1 MSQGLEKMVNKL
13 QLAEVVQA
21 LREELD
27 VAKHHSAG
35 HDVKFNVNNIE
46 VEFQTVV
53 ELDTAVEGGGK
64 IKFWVLDI
72 DAKASGKYKR
82 SNTHKIKLSL
92 EPVDTGNG
100 AATNEKVRIS
110 GRAKRMA

>member
-1 MSQGLEKMVNKL
+1 MANKL

-27 VAKHHSAG
+27 VAKYSSAG
-35 HDVKFNVNNIE
+35 HDIKFNVNNIE
-46 VEFQTVV
+46 VEFQTAV
-53 ELDTAVEGGGK
+53 ELDTTVEGGGK
-64 IKFWVLDI
+64 IKFWVLDV

-92 EPVDTGNG
+92 EPVDTENG
-100 AATNEKVRIS
+100 VATNEKVRIS
-110 GRAKRMA
+110 GRAKRIS

>member
-1 MSQGLEKMVNKL
+1 MTHKPEKMVNKL

-21 LREELD
+21 LREELAI
-27 VAKHHSAG
+27 AKSSSEG
-35 HDVKFNVNNIE
+35 SDIKFNVNNVE

-53 ELDTAVEGGGK
+53 ELDTAVEGGSK
-64 IKFWVLDI
+64 IKFWVLDV

-92 EPVDTGNG
+92 EPVDTENG
-100 AATNEKVRIS
+100 VVTNEKVRIS
-110 GRAKRMA
+110 GRAKRMS

>member
-1 MSQGLEKMVNKL
+1 MSQELKKMASKL
-13 QLAEVVQA
+13 QLADVVQA

-27 VAKHHSAG
+27 VAKHQSVG

-64 IKFWVLDI
+64 IKFWVLDV

-92 EPVDTGNG
+92 KPVDTNNDM
-100 AATNEKVRIS
+100 ATNDKVRIS